1 MTTINPTP
9 DTYTVPDN
17 PTDLSPFGAIVSAWN
32 EQVRCEMTT
41 KAGARCRRP
50 AYWRIN
56 LHNCEQALACG
67 QHTSAW
73 ARSAMANIGSGL
85 SPRCAHCGRTFDSI
99 SAAYSVT
106 PL

>member
-1 MTTINPTP
+1 MTTAAFEDVIST
-9 DTYTVPDN
+9 
-17 PTDLSPFGAIVSAWN
+17 WN

-50 AYWRIN
+50 AY
-56 LHNCEQALACG
+56 
-67 QHTSAW
+67 
-73 ARSAMANIGSGL
+73 
-85 SPRCAHCGRTFDSI
+85 CGRTFDSI